1 MKEEDFSRDMTSLLS
16 NRQVFSRDFF
26 AKLPHSSGGVR
37 EPIIQL
43 RNISKFYFGDG
54 VETEVKALNRVDLEI
69 KRGEFV
75 IIMGASGS
83 GKTTLLNIIGLLDA
97 PTDGEYLLDQKN
109 FNKNASSRQ
118 KARVRG
124 RKIGFIFQD
133 FNMIDS
139 LSVLDNTALP
149 LQYIRKNLNY
159 RDEQQADH
167 VLEKLG
173 LKNKEYYTPNQ
184 LSGGQRQRVAIAR
197 ALVSRPEIILAD
209 EPTGSLDSENSDSI
223 MQELARIHAEGN
235 TILMVT
241 HNPDLLSYG
250 SRAIFM
256 KDGEIAKDIEL
267 TSSTAFKVSRR
278 IQSEPERPKAK
289 KVRRITRRK
298 SKAMIQQNSEN
309 KHD

>member
-1 MKEEDFSRDMTSLLS
+1 MFGLPT
-16 NRQVFSRDFF
+16 NRQPFARDFF
-26 AKLPHSSGGVR
+26 AKLQNQPADDR
-37 EPIIQL
+37 ENIIQL
-43 RNISKFYFGDG
+43 KNVSKFYFGDSA
-54 VETEVKALNRVDLEI
+54 ETEVKALNTVNLEI

-83 GKTTLLNIIGLLDA
+83 GKTTLLNIIGLLDT
-97 PTDGEYLLDQKN
+97 PTSGEYLLDQKN
-109 FNKNASSRQ
+109 FTRVASARQ
-118 KARVRG
+118 QAHIRG

-139 LSVLDNTALP
+139 LSVLDNAALP
-149 LQYIRKNLNY
+149 LQYVRKGLNY

-197 ALVSRPEIILAD
+197 ALVTRPEIILAD
-209 EPTGSLDSENSDSI
+209 EPTGSLDSENSDAI
-223 MQELARIHAEGN
+223 MRELARIHAEGN

-256 KDGEIAKDIEL
+256 KDGKIAKDVEL
-267 TSSTAFKVSRR
+267 TNSAAFKTSRR
-278 IQSEPERPKAK
+278 IQSTFAKPKTKA
-289 KVRRITRRK
+289 RRISRRK
-298 SKAMIQQNSEN
+298 SATMIDESSGQ